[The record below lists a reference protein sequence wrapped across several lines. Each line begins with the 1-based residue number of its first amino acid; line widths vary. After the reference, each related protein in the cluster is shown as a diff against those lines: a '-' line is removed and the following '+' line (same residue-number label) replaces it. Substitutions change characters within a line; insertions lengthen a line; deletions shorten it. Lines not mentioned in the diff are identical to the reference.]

1 MKFQNVCIESIRYV
15 LPDDIVTSAQI
26 ESRLEPLYR
35 RLELPPGVL
44 EGMSGIRRRRF
55 WPPGTRPSEISI
67 QSASMAMN
75 AAGIDSGKIGALVHG
90 SICRNFVEPATA
102 CLVHRGLNL
111 PASCAVYDVS
121 NACLGMLNGIIQIA
135 NMIELGQ
142 IQAGIVCGT
151 ESTRDVVDNTVE
163 LLNADLSLTRA
174 RINNVFASLTFGS
187 ASAAVLLTHRRL
199 SSTGTRLVGATMES
213 YSAGALLSH
222 TDLDFSITGKV
233 PRLLEIESARL
244 LEEGIAATAENFD
257 AFLRECG
264 WSRSRMER
272 TICHQVGARARR
284 LLIDALG
291 IDASRDICTFEEY
304 GNTGAVAIP
313 LTLALAAERDE
324 LRPGSPIGLVG
335 TGAGINS
342 IVMGVEWQGLAVAA
356 TRSHNAATG
365 RPASLTAPGSRFVAE
380 PSSGLRS
387 FDS

>member
-1 MKFQNVCIESIRYV
+1 V
-15 LPDDIVTSAQI
+15 
-26 ESRLEPLYR
+26 
-35 RLELPPGVL
+35 
-44 EGMSGIRRRRF
+44 
-55 WPPGTRPSEISI
+55 
-67 QSASMAMN
+67 
-75 AAGIDSGKIGALVHG
+75 
-90 SICRNFVEPATA
+90 
-102 CLVHRGLNL
+102 
-111 PASCAVYDVS
+111 
-121 NACLGMLNGIIQIA
+121 LNGIIQVA

-142 IQAGIVCGT
+142 IRAGIVVGT
-151 ESTRDVVDNTVE
+151 ESTRDVVDNTIE
-163 LLNADLSLTRA
+163 LLNADLSLTRS

-187 ASAAVLLTHRRL
+187 ASAAVLLTDRHM

-222 TDLDFSITGKV
+222 TDLDFSITGQV

-244 LEEGIAATAENFD
+244 LEEGIATTAENFD
-257 AFLRECG
+257 AFLRECN

-291 IDASRDICTFEEY
+291 IDASRDLSTFEEY

-324 LRPGSPIGLVG
+324 LRPGSQIGLVG

-342 IVMGVEWQGLAVAA
+342 IIMGVEWQRLAVAA
-356 TRSHNAATG
+356 TRSHNSATE
-365 RPASLTAPGSRFVAE
+365 RPASLTAPVTRLVAE
-380 PSSGLRS
+380 PISGLRS